1 MSLLAPVDFTPV
13 AVLFDMDG
21 LMIES
26 ERALLECWREAALEL
41 GLDLDDALWLSFVG
55 LSDRACHDILR
66 ARLAD
71 EDRVQALLHGLQLR
85 YDARVE
91 AGLPL
96 KTGVLELLA
105 LLKARAIPR
114 AVVTSTRRP
123 RALQKLESTGLLPH
137 FDDVITGNEVQHSKP
152 APDIYLLAAQRLG
165 VAPSHC
171 IVLEDSVPGVRAALA
186 AGMTPIQVPD
196 LVLPDES
203 VRALGHRIVASLVH
217 ARALIEPTLKAPLP
231 SGG

>member
-26 ERALLECWREAALEL
+26 ERALLECWRETALEL
-41 GLDLDDALWLSFVG
+41 RLELDDALWLSFVG

-66 ARLAD
+66 ERLVD
-71 EDRVQALLHGLQLR
+71 EDLVQALLRGLQAR
-85 YDARVE
+85 YDARVD

-105 LLKARAIPR
+105 LLKARGIPR

-137 FDDVITGNEVQHSKP
+137 FDDVIAGNEVQHAKP

-196 LVLPDES
+196 LVLPDDT
-203 VRALGHRIVASLVH
+203 VRALGHRIVDSLTH
-217 ARALIEPTLKAPLP
+217 ARALIEPALR
-231 SGG
+231 